1 VLNER
6 WVEVSQSQFTHET
19 EGLQYLKS
27 KLPQQSPYRAWTN
40 FEFRDSRG
48 RWHEVDALVL
58 TESRLHLIELKH
70 YVGRLRGNDHLWI
83 RDGRRAEDSPLLLA
97 RRKAQYLASKL
108 KDELRALAK
117 ETGANVGDER
127 KVIPFVQESVFLHH
141 EHFVCELPEPSTIG
155 LYGLDERENASHLP
169 GISTLLL
176 AQRNNATA
184 IGPNQEA
191 ILVTLLQRIGLVQRR
206 EREIGS
212 WVIEENAV
220 DEGPGWQDWRGYHKV
235 AKEQLARIRFQVSAP
250 DAPASQQAE
259 QHKIAQHEFSVM
271 SKLSHDGILSPRD
284 LIEGDLGVGLV
295 YSFTT
300 STERLDLWLAGQN
313 GLALERQLKLIHEL
327 GDTLAYAHSHGV
339 VHRGLSPKAVWIRTD
354 GAEQRA
360 QIGDWKSAGL
370 AAAERTADDG
380 VTHLARDAADIFE
393 QAWLTEAFEAPEDR
407 WSRHADRIRI
417 DVFGLGALAYFVLTG
432 KQPAQSVMALGERV
446 RTQNGLDLSIDLPEV
461 PEAIRQAVLKATRP
475 APNERTGSIQDFLQ
489 DLNAVP
495 TEELTDLDEPI
506 DPLDAKPGT
515 VLAGRFTVVKRL
527 GRGSTALGLLVR
539 DAADDDAERVL
550 KVALSAKAAE
560 RLAGEAEVLRKLKGT
575 RLVKLVK
582 GEQPLTIEGRESLLL
597 ESAGTQTLSEVL
609 RGQRL
614 SLDYLER
621 YGTDLLEA
629 LVQLDAAGVDHRD
642 IKPSNL
648 GVRER
653 RTGKHLVLFDFS
665 LSRASASA
673 LHAGT
678 PPYLDPFLGGA
689 RQVFDSAAERY
700 SAAVVLF
707 EMATG
712 HTPFYGDP
720 MANPASVDDEAT
732 VHPSDFDEAVRH
744 ALGAFFRKALARDA
758 SKRHHTAQHMLELW
772 QAAFSATPTPTV
784 LDAGR
789 LAEAAGMETPL
800 KDAGF
805 SARALSAVEHL
816 GVHTVG
822 DLVALEPVRLNH
834 LAGSADSTRK
844 EVKSRASAWRKKF
857 GATAQAVEKGTRLPS
872 PRAIAEM
879 LEAGSG
885 AKRNTSKLELLHAIL
900 GLTGSADAFATHGAL
915 GAGLQKPIS
924 SARVNQLLGDV
935 QDVWAG
941 SETCLEKLKALG
953 TVVDDRLTTLGGVA
967 TIAELTDAVLAATV
981 REGSRGERRVAEGLL
996 RIVAVDRARALRRAE
1011 ADGGDYELRRRGG
1024 AVVLIARSTAL
1035 LDLAEH
1041 LGHDADRLLAQT
1053 PGDQAALVPTERVV
1067 PRLTSTAMSFHI
1079 AAEESDGL
1087 STAEA
1092 REAFA
1097 ALISPARLVRLAAA
1111 MSREAAASG
1120 AAELHDRDLT
1130 QSDGLRIAFRGLAGA
1145 QRISRHEMKDRVRV
1159 RFPSL
1164 AELPADSRL
1173 DALVE
1178 SAGLA
1183 LRFNAGSGVYES
1195 RVASAGGSSYSSLS
1209 THTRMGDAPIASA
1222 SVIVQRLR
1230 DSAERRSF
1238 LGLGVKATRVGG
1250 LIRVLKTDFDAAT
1263 LDVTGVLIAGMRALA
1278 AAGKSPGWERLAA
1291 ADAQPH
1297 GSRDHRGLAAVV
1309 SQALPLLEERI
1320 AELAADDGARRRP
1333 VLLTE
1338 ASPLAR
1344 YGHVDVL
1351 KRWSDLSL
1359 GRGHAVWV
1367 VLPQTDAN
1375 QGPLL
1380 DGSPVLTSPNQF
1392 LAIDSDWISA
1402 RTASPALSEGV
1413 IP

>member
-1 VLNER
+1 MSDER

-40 FEFRDSRG
+40 FEFRDGRG

-58 TESRLHLIELKH
+58 TQSRLHLIELKH
-70 YVGRLRGNDHLWI
+70 YVGRLRGSDHTWL
-83 RDGRRAEDSPLLLA
+83 RDGKRAEDSPLLLA

-117 ETGANVGDER
+117 ETGAYIGDER

-141 EHFVCELPEPSTIG
+141 ENFICELPEPSTIG
-155 LYGLDERENASHLP
+155 LYGLDERETTSHLR
-169 GISTLLL
+169 GISHLLL
-176 AQRNNATA
+176 GQQNNAA

-191 ILVTLLQRIGLVQRR
+191 ILVTLLKRIGLVQRR

-250 DAPASQQAE
+250 GAPASQQAE

-295 YSFTT
+295 YNFTQ
-300 STERLDLWLAGQN
+300 STERLDLWLASQN

-327 GDTLAYAHSHGV
+327 GETLAYAHSHGV
-339 VHRGLSPKAVWIRTD
+339 VHRGLSPRAVWISTEGD
-354 GAEQRA
+354 EQRA

-370 AAAERTADDG
+370 AEAERTANDG
-380 VTHLARDAADIFE
+380 VTHLAQNLADNFE

-407 WSRHADRIRI
+407 WSRNADRIRI

-432 KQPAQSVMALGERV
+432 KSPAQSLMALGERV
-446 RTQNGLDLSIDLPEV
+446 RTQNGLDVSIDLPEI
-461 PEAIRQAVLKATRP
+461 PEPIRQAVLNATRP
-475 APNERTGSIQDFLQ
+475 APSERTNSIRGFLQ
-489 DLNAVP
+489 DLDAVP
-495 TEELTDLDEPI
+495 AQAPTDVDEPI
-506 DPLDAKPGT
+506 DPLDAKPGA
-515 VLAGRFTVVKRL
+515 VLAGRFTVTKRL

-539 DAADDDAERVL
+539 DADDDDSERVL
-550 KVALSAKAAE
+550 KVALNAKAAE

-582 GEQPLTIEGRESLLL
+582 GAQPLTIEGRESLLL

-653 RTGKHLVLFDFS
+653 RGGKHLVLFDFS
-665 LSRASASA
+665 LSRASAAA

-678 PPYLDPFLGGA
+678 PPYLDPFLGGS

-720 MANPASVDDEAT
+720 MANPASVEDAAT
-732 VHPSDFDEAVRH
+732 IEPSDFDEAVRG
-744 ALGAFFRKALARDA
+744 ALDAFFRKALLRDA
-758 SKRHHTAQHMLELW
+758 SKRHHTAQEMLELW
-772 QAAFSATPTPTV
+772 QAAFSATSTATA
-784 LDAGR
+784 LDADR
-789 LAEAAGMETPL
+789 VAEAATLETPL
-800 KDAGF
+800 RGAGF

-816 GVHTVG
+816 GVLTVG
-822 DLVALEPVRLNH
+822 DLVTLEPVRLNH
-834 LAGSADSTRK
+834 LAGSAESTRK
-844 EVKSRASAWRKKF
+844 EVKSRASTWRKKF
-857 GATAQAVEKGTRLPS
+857 GAKAQSTGSGTRLPS
-872 PRAIAEM
+872 PRSIAET

-885 AKRNTSKLELLHAIL
+885 AKRSTSKLDLLRSIL
-900 GLTGSADAFATHGAL
+900 GLTGTANAFATHGAL

-924 SARVNQLLGDV
+924 SARVNQLLDDI
-935 QDVWAG
+935 QDAWAG
-941 SETCLEKLKALG
+941 NEACLEKLKALS
-953 TVVDDRLTTLGGVA
+953 TVVEERLTGLGGVA
-967 TIAELTDAVLAATV
+967 TITELTEAILESTTS
-981 REGSRGERRVAEGLL
+981 EGSRGERRVAEGLL
-996 RIVAVDRARALRRAE
+996 RIVAVDRARALKRAE
-1011 ADGGDYELRRRGG
+1011 ADGGNYELRRRAGT
-1024 AVVLIARSTAL
+1024 VVLIGRSTTL
-1035 LDLAEH
+1035 LDLAEQ
-1041 LGHDADRLLAQT
+1041 LGHEADQLLAQS
-1053 PGDQAALVPTERVV
+1053 PGDYAALVPAERVA
-1067 PRLTSTAMSFHI
+1067 PRLAKTVASFRLSVDETDGQRTAQ
-1079 AAEESDGL
+1079 L
-1087 STAEA
+1087 Q
-1092 REAFA
+1092 A
-1097 ALISPARLVRLAAA
+1097 ALAVLTSPARLVRLAAS
-1111 MSREAAASG
+1111 MSKEAAASG
-1120 AAELHDRDLT
+1120 AAELHHRDLT
-1130 QSDGLRIAFRGLAGA
+1130 QHDALRLAFRGLAGA
-1145 QRISRHEMKDRVRV
+1145 QRISRHEVTDRVRV
-1159 RFPSL
+1159 RFPAVPL
-1164 AELPADSRL
+1164 LPGDSRL

-1178 SAGLA
+1178 AAGLN
-1183 LRFNAGSGVYES
+1183 LRFNPETSMYES
-1195 RVASAGGSSYSSLS
+1195 RELSVGSSGASSFS
-1209 THTRMGDAPIASA
+1209 THTRMGDAPIAGA
-1222 SVIVQRLR
+1222 SVVVQRLK
-1230 DSAERRSF
+1230 DSVERRSF
-1238 LGLGVKATRVGG
+1238 LGLGVKASRTGDLVRA
-1250 LIRVLKTDFDAAT
+1250 LETEFDAAT
-1263 LDVTGVLIAGMRALA
+1263 LDLTDALIEAMRALA
-1278 AAGKSPGWERLAA
+1278 AEGKSPAWERLAA
-1291 ADAQPH
+1291 ADAQPA
-1297 GSRDHRGLAAVV
+1297 GSRDQRGLAAVV
-1309 SQALPLLEERI
+1309 GRALPRLEERI
-1320 AELAADDGARRRP
+1320 AELAADNPRQRP
-1333 VLLTE
+1333 VLITE

-1344 YGHVDVL
+1344 YGRVDVL
-1351 KRWSDLSL
+1351 KRWSDMTLK
-1359 GRGHAVWV
+1359 RGQAIWV

-1392 LAIDSDWISA
+1392 LAIDSDWVSA
-1402 RTASPALSEGV
+1402 RRAPAAPYEGV
-1413 IP
+1413 TP